1 MKIILCQCCAFWTI
15 CNVYNVTL
23 WRIWT
28 RLFLL
33 GMYSHLKHL
42 AIVGLNKRK
51 DWAIVHTQAT
61 KIELIFMT
69 HLGGSQNINL
79 VDGSTT
85 IWTYFCTNI
94 IQPSHSTLEK
104 DSIHHWGDVTVWKA
118 QMFESENRCQ
128 KLVKA
133 YVGPEPLFSLKEK
146 QQPFAGASS

>member
-1 MKIILCQCCAFWTI
+1 
-15 CNVYNVTL
+15 
-23 WRIWT
+23 
-28 RLFLL
+28 
-33 GMYSHLKHL
+33 MYSHLK
-42 AIVGLNKRK
+42 R
-51 DWAIVHTQAT
+51 T
-61 KIELIFMT
+61 KQLLVSIKENTEQLFIHRQQIELIFLT
-69 HLGGSQNINL
+69 YLTWRQQKINL

-133 YVGPEPLFSLKEK
+133 YTRIMHNLARAINCSRWKK
-146 QQPFAGASS
+146 IKATTSRRSQQLTDTYCPVRLQT